1 MDKNKVSYYASYVA
15 IACGILILAIRL
27 SVTSVSSMNT
37 FMGILFI
44 VIGIAGLRS
53 HGNNKT

>member
-1 MDKNKVSYYASYVA
+1 MDKNKLSYYASYVA
-15 IACGILILAIRL
+15 IACGILILAIRI
-27 SVTSVSSMNT
+27 SIKTVSLMNT

-53 HGNNKT
+53 FRNK